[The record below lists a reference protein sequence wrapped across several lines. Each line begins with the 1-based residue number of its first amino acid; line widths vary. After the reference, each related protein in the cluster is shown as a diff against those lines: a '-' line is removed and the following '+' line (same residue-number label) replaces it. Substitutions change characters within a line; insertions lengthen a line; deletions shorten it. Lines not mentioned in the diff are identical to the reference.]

1 MRAMTGVTSN
11 GQFDKHFSFCCEE
24 SKAQLEDDPAF
35 ACNVYGTF
43 YVVYLF
49 FYGSTHRVQFTKDE
63 NLDGNIFSCTCNS
76 AIYRWYDILIRS
88 ESEF

>member
-1 MRAMTGVTSN
+1 MRAEMGVTSY

-49 FYGSTHRVQFTKDE
+49 FYGSTHRV
-63 NLDGNIFSCTCNS
+63 
-76 AIYRWYDILIRS
+76 
-88 ESEF
+88 